1 MRHASY
7 KNLFSKNSTMSVGSA
22 GSSMIA
28 EESSLVVPILQQK
41 SLLDAKKGLT
51 GQPIMSA
58 AGGLGVS
65 RSQVN
70 FQNLISEDDLLHQQ
84 LTTDDEEVFDQDGGQ
99 DGGASNFVDMEE
111 SESQILHHGSFSPS
125 GLMNVQQ
132 RLTQPPP
139 ILSSFGAGW
148 GIQDPHIDEERSD
161 AEEDDSYEN
170 NFEGTMRSEQLCE
183 TCVEY
188 DDEDANEQR
197 QEVENS
203 YLD

>member
-51 GQPIMSA
+51 GQPMMCA

-70 FQNLISEDDLLHQQ
+70 FQNLISEDDPLHQQ

-99 DGGASNFVDMEE
+99 DGGAFNFVDMEE
-111 SESQILHHGSFSPS
+111 SETQILHHGNFSPS

-170 NFEGTMRSEQLCE
+170 NFEGTMRSEQ
-183 TCVEY
+183 
-188 DDEDANEQR
+188 
-197 QEVENS
+197 
-203 YLD
+203 